1 MNECSLSLCHAL
13 PGLELCPR
21 FSLCRTSVDVPALH
35 FSLSLSPCFSLSL
48 SLSLPLSLSHC
59 HSPSV
64 PTITR
69 TDFLS
74 PLPLSLSLSCILDQL
89 IARLPLPRRCAGSF
103 LLAFPSAPVP
113 FPFIVI
119 ALTHS
124 DSLGEPRSR
133 LQEH

>member
-35 FSLSLSPCFSLSL
+35 FSLSLSPCLSLSL
-48 SLSLPLSLSHC
+48 SLSLPPPLSHC
-59 HSPSV
+59 HSRSV

-74 PLPLSLSLSCILDQL
+74 PLPLSVLYPRSADCQTPPPSPLCWLLLACFPQCSRSFPFHCDRLDPLRLSRGAKIP
-89 IARLPLPRRCAGSF
+89 IARTL
-103 LLAFPSAPVP
+103 V
-113 FPFIVI
+113 
-119 ALTHS
+119 T
-124 DSLGEPRSR
+124 
-133 LQEH
+133 